1 MKLMSI
7 YWPVDTEALG
17 FSAFLQEPAFRR
29 VRFPGITRF
38 ASDHGYN
45 YVSVYRHLTGE
56 RPSKTIGRKWEAWQ
70 AGRAS

>member
-1 MKLMSI
+1 MQPISI
-7 YWPVDTEALG
+7 YWPVDV
-17 FSAFLQEPAFRR
+17 SAWDCFKNRQSTTVFRR

-38 ASDHGYN
+38 AAAHGYN

-70 AGRAS
+70 AAK